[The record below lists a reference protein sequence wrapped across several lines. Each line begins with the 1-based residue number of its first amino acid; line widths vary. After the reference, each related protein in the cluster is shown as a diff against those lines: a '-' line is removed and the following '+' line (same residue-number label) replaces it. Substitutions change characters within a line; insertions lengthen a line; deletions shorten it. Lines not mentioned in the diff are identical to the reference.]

1 MSLQRKSLTRKRDG
15 IKIDTMGD
23 VRKQIRQI
31 IRKKGAI
38 RKVAE
43 EIGIAHSNLIRML
56 RESQDPRIKTIE
68 RIVDQLGYTLTL
80 KKKEV
85 KKVKQG
91 PSKARR

>member
-1 MSLQRKSLTRKRDG
+1 MN
-15 IKIDTMGD
+15 D

-31 IRKKGAI
+31 IGKKGAI

-68 RIVDQLGYTLTL
+68 RIVDRLGYSLTL
-80 KKKEV
+80 KRKEM
-85 KKVKQG
+85 KTE
-91 PSKARR
+91 SKISQKRSTRRR